1 MMTNFEVISYLIFIQ
16 LYLLLFK
23 PSLVSKQLILILFFL
38 PNMLSRF
45 ARTNALLN
53 SKRQFSTIASVKA
66 REILDSRGNP
76 TVEAD
81 VLLTNGAMYRAAV
94 PSGAS
99 TGVYEALELRDK
111 DANRYLGKGCLAAVK
126 NVNEVIGPA
135 LKGMDITKQEVIDR
149 KMVEELDGTT
159 NEWGWCK
166 SKLGANAVLA
176 VSLAVARGG
185 AEQSGVPLY
194 HYIAQLAGKPTNK
207 FVMPVPSLN
216 IINGGAHA
224 GNSLEMQ
231 EFMILPT
238 GANSFKESIRTGVEV
253 YHALAALLKK
263 KFGQSAANVG
273 DEGGFGAPQIRDENH
288 TLEIIMEA
296 LHDSG
301 HEGKVDIGL
310 DVAASEFYDP
320 VAKTYNFSQKTGKGD
335 RILSQ
340 DETIKLYKDLCD
352 NYPLVTIEDPF
363 DQDDFESYIK
373 MTALMGDKVQVVGDD
388 LLVTNPKRVKTGID
402 QKLCNALL
410 LKVNQIGSVTESIEA
425 SNMSQAAGWGVM
437 VSHRSGET
445 EDNFIGDLVCGLGTG
460 EIKSGAPCRSDR
472 LAKYN

>member
-1 MMTNFEVISYLIFIQ
+1 MLSKAT
-16 LYLLLFK
+16 
-23 PSLVSKQLILILFFL
+23 KQLF
-38 PNMLSRF
+38 MRQTSSRGF
-45 ARTNALLN
+45 A
-53 SKRQFSTIASVKA
+53 TISQIKA
-66 REILDSRGNP
+66 REIIDSRGNP

-81 VLLTNGAMYRAAV
+81 VILDNGAVYRAAV

-111 DANRYLGKGCLAAVK
+111 DPKRYLGKGCITAVN
-126 NVNEVIGPA
+126 NVHTMISPA
-135 LKGMDITKQEVIDR
+135 LKGMDVTQQEVIDR
-149 KMVEELDGTT
+149 KMVEEIDGTQ

-166 SKLGANAVLA
+166 QKVGANAILA
-176 VSLAVARGG
+176 VSLATARAG
-185 AEQSGVPLY
+185 AATKGVPLY
-194 HYIAQLAGKPTNK
+194 QYIAELAGKPTNK

-224 GNSLEMQ
+224 GNELEMQ

-238 GANSFKESIRTGVEV
+238 GANSFKESIRMGVEV
-253 YHALAALLKK
+253 YHSLKDLLKK
-263 KFGQSAANVG
+263 KFGLSAANVG

-296 LHDSG
+296 IKNSG
-301 HEGKVDIGL
+301 HEGKIDIGL

-320 VAKTYNFSQKTGKGD
+320 KNKTYNFSQKTGKND

-340 DETIKLYKDLCD
+340 DQTIELYKNLVE
-352 NYPLVTIEDPF
+352 NYPLVSIEDPF

-373 MTALMGDKVQVVGDD
+373 MQALLGDKVQIVGDD
-388 LLVTNPKRVKTGID
+388 LLVTNPKRVKAGID

-425 SNMSQAAGWGVM
+425 SNMSQKAGWGVM

-472 LAKYN
+472 LAKYNQILRIEEELGDRAVFAGKKFRDPSSLLK

>member
-1 MMTNFEVISYLIFIQ
+1 
-16 LYLLLFK
+16 
-23 PSLVSKQLILILFFL
+23 
-38 PNMLSRF
+38 MLSRF

-81 VLLTNGAMYRAAV
+81 VILTNGAMYRAAV

-126 NVNEVIGPA
+126 NVNDVIGPA

-166 SKLGANAVLA
+166 SKLGANAILA

>member
-1 MMTNFEVISYLIFIQ
+1 
-16 LYLLLFK
+16 
-23 PSLVSKQLILILFFL
+23 
-38 PNMLSRF
+38 
-45 ARTNALLN
+45 
-53 SKRQFSTIASVKA
+53 
-66 REILDSRGNP
+66 
-76 TVEAD
+76 
-81 VLLTNGAMYRAAV
+81 MYRAAV

-111 DANRYLGKGCLAAVK
+111 DANRYLGKGCIQAVK
-126 NVNEVIGPA
+126 NVNDVIGPA

-166 SKLGANAVLA
+166 SKLGANAILA

-194 HYIAQLAGKPTNK
+194 HYIAQLAGKPTSK

-238 GANSFKESIRTGVEV
+238 GATSFKESIRTGVEV

-296 LHDSG
+296 LHISG

-402 QKLCNALL
+402 EKLCNALL

-425 SNMSQAAGWGVM
+425 SNMS
-437 VSHRSGET
+437 
-445 EDNFIGDLVCGLGTG
+445 
-460 EIKSGAPCRSDR
+460 
-472 LAKYN
+472 

>member
-1 MMTNFEVISYLIFIQ
+1 
-16 LYLLLFK
+16 
-23 PSLVSKQLILILFFL
+23 
-38 PNMLSRF
+38 MLSRF

-111 DANRYLGKGCLAAVK
+111 DAKRYLGKGCLAAVK
-126 NVNEVIGPA
+126 NVNDVIGPA

-166 SKLGANAVLA
+166 SKLGANAILA

-388 LLVTNPKRVKTGID
+388 LLVTNPKRVQTGID

-425 SNMSQAAGWGVM
+425 SNMS
-437 VSHRSGET
+437 
-445 EDNFIGDLVCGLGTG
+445 
-460 EIKSGAPCRSDR
+460 
-472 LAKYN
+472 